1 MERKAPGGSKADRR
15 AARASV
21 AAYHEAELAGFVEHV
36 AEAIERYRA
45 GKIDVFA
52 VDEVMYRYQKAA
64 RELWKFCWG
73 RGSGSHVEM
82 VVSTLERLTAE
93 GDRPDWWAAAED
105 RRRD

>member
-1 MERKAPGGSKADRR
+1 MEPKARGGSKADRR
-15 AARASV
+15 VARASV
-21 AAYHEAELAGFVEHV
+21 DAYHETELATLVEHV

-45 GKIDVFA
+45 GKIDVHE

-73 RGSGSHVEM
+73 RGSGSHVE
-82 VVSTLERLTAE
+82 VVVAALERLTADGE
-93 GDRPDWWAAAED
+93 RPDWWAAAEE